1 MAEHRD
7 RTFHNR
13 TLIIDGERFYGC
25 RFINA
30 DLRYKGTALS
40 DVQGCRFE
48 GYFNL
53 EIDGQG
59 AGAVEI
65 ARMLDRELAG
75 CGYNLDLVVL
85 LAQRVEQVWRFHTL
99 LSLLPRS

>member
-13 TLIIDGERFYGC
+13 TLALDGERFLGC

-30 DLRYKGTALS
+30 DLRYKGTAPFTM
-40 DVQGCRFE
+40 QGCRFE

-53 EIDGQG
+53 QFDRHG
-59 AGAVEI
+59 AEAADL
-65 ARMLDRELAG
+65 ARMLDRELVG
-75 CGYNLDLVVL
+75 CGYDLRLATL
-85 LAQRVEQVWRFHTL
+85 LFREGDPIWNYHTL
-99 LSLLPRS
+99 LPRLPRR